1 MAFLDENGV
10 QKLWSRIQEYV
21 YECGCKGCDGGSV
34 EPMMVQLVATKDQND
49 VIERL
54 TIDADPQVLYDTFVS
69 GKRILAT
76 IKPTTASE
84 TDQAVSEVVYAWRY
98 ASNGSVKY
106 QFGLVGFEDATAGG
120 NGYFKVNAYTNV
132 VSGEQVY
139 HIVDHGE

>member
-21 YECGCKGCDGGSV
+21 YECGCKGCDGGG

-84 TDQAVSEVVYAWRY
+84 TNQAVSEVVYGWRY

>member
-21 YECGCKGCDGGSV
+21 YECGCKGCDGDSV